1 MNHLDFKITDSE
13 WEVMRVV
20 WANEKITSKE
30 IIDVLQQKMDWGTAT
45 IKTFIGRLVKKGM
58 IETEKHGNKFIYS
71 PKIKETD
78 LIRSTLDDT
87 FNNICNKDVGN
98 TIVGLIEKS
107 ILSFDDIKNIEK
119 VLEMKKEHAVDKV
132 PCNCS
137 PGQCHCQIAS

>member
-1 MNHLDFKITDSE
+1 MNQLDFKITDSE

-30 IIDVLQQKMDWGTAT
+30 IIDVLQQKIDWGTAT

-58 IETEKHGNKFIYS
+58 IETEKQGNKFIYS
-71 PKIKETD
+71 PKIKERD
-78 LIRSTLDDT
+78 FIASTLDDI

-98 TIVGLIEKS
+98 TIVDLIEKS
-107 ILSFDDIKNIEK
+107 ILSIDDIKNIEK
-119 VLEMKKEHAVDKV
+119 VLEMKKEHAVDEV

>member
-1 MNHLDFKITDSE
+1 MNQLDFKITDSE

-58 IETEKHGNKFIYS
+58 IETEKQGNKFIYS
-71 PKIKETD
+71 PKIKERD
-78 LIRSTLDDT
+78 FIASTLDDI

-98 TIVGLIEKS
+98 TIVDLIEKS
-107 ILSFDDIKNIEK
+107 ILSIDDIKNIEK
-119 VLEMKKEHAVDKV
+119 VLEMKKEHAVDEV